1 MWGGDAAAVTRW
13 REQLTTAGLEG
24 AHLEALTDGQRIDL
38 LRALEELSCAAA
50 GVQAVVAAGF
60 DASQRARQ
68 AAAGVPVERQGRG
81 VGAQVG
87 LARRCS
93 PYLGSRLVGLATV
106 LTGEMPHTLAALVGG
121 RITQWRATVIVRET
135 ACLSVEDRA
144 IVDEL
149 IAGSPD
155 RVAELEGWGER
166 RLVGELSRH
175 AQRLDVE
182 AVLERRRRAVGER
195 RVTGRPAPDQMMYL
209 TALLPAAEGVSVLAA
224 LRQEARVVNLAGDP
238 RSQGQIM
245 ADTLVARV
253 TGRDPVTRPL
263 PVTVNVVLPASALTG
278 QTEESGYLDG
288 YGPVPAEQVRE
299 WLTDLRGDD
308 YHASRHLL
316 WRRIYARPETGALVA
331 MESRARL
338 FPLSLAR
345 LIQLRDQTC
354 RTPWCEAPV
363 REIDHVIPYAEGG
376 PTTVGNGQGLCTAC
390 NHAKQAPGW
399 HAEPAAGDGWP
410 HTVTTTTPT
419 GHTYTSTAPPLAV

>member
-1 MWGGDAAAVTRW
+1 
-13 REQLTTAGLEG
+13 
-24 AHLEALTDGQRIDL
+24 
-38 LRALEELSCAAA
+38 
-50 GVQAVVAAGF
+50 VVAAGF
-60 DASQRARQ
+60 DASQRAAQ
-68 AAAGVPVERQGRG
+68 AAAGLPAERQGRG
-81 VGAQVG
+81 VGAQIG

-93 PYLGSRLVGLATV
+93 PYRGSRLVGLATV
-106 LTGEMPHTLAALVGG
+106 LTREMPHTLAALVGG
-121 RITQWRATVIVRET
+121 RITEWRATVIVRET

-144 IVDEL
+144 TVDEL

-155 RVAELEGWGER
+155 RVAALEGWGQR

-182 AVLERRRRAVGER
+182 AVVNRRRRAGGER

-209 TALLPAAEGVSVLAA
+209 TALLPAAQGVSVLAA
-224 LRQEARVVNLAGDP
+224 LKQQATAANLAGDP
-238 RSQGQIM
+238 RSEGQFM

-253 TGRDPVTRPL
+253 TGRHPVTTAV

-278 QTEESGYLDG
+278 AGEEPGYLDG
-288 YGPVPAEQVRE
+288 YGPVPAELVRE
-299 WLTDLRGDD
+299 WLAG
-308 YHASRHLL
+308 SRDTR
-316 WRRIYARPETGALVA
+316 WRRVYARPETGALVA

-338 FPLSLAR
+338 FPPGLAR
-345 LIQLRDQTC
+345 MIRLRDQVC

-363 REIDHVIPYAEGG
+363 RQIDHVIPYAEGG

-399 HAEPAAGDGWP
+399 HAEPRPGEGR

-419 GHTYTSTAPPLAV
+419 GHTYTSTAPPLAC